1 MKNRYI
7 YLLINLF
14 LNLIIISNLY
24 SQEIFNFNVSELEIT
39 QNGNLYKG
47 VNGGEILTNDGVS
60 ITSENFEYNKLATSL
75 IAYKNVQLK
84 DSKKNIIIYA
94 DEILYIKSQEFI
106 VAKGNVSLNDT
117 ATDTVINAGK
127 ISYSKNKEEII
138 ASDKVEFI
146 DSKKDI
152 VIESEKITYLK
163 KLSKIITEGITKGEI
178 YSKYNFDT
186 KDITFFKDEM
196 ILSSSDKTIIIDDEF
211 TLFELSSFNFEIK
224 NEFLKGTDIA
234 VIHNS
239 KVPLGES
246 DKLYFKNGFFDLKNK
261 NFKTGETKIELK
273 KDIFDRSEN
282 DPRIYGVSSSQKN
295 GITSVKK
302 ASFTSCKKNDDC
314 PPWKLEASEIKHDKN
329 KKQIIY
335 DDAVLKVYD
344 VPVFYFPKFF
354 HPDPT
359 VQRQS
364 GFLIPKLNKSNI
376 LGSSLSIPYF
386 HVISENKDF
395 TFKPTIFSKSTTMF
409 QNEFR
414 QKNKSSSLIADFAI
428 INNFES
434 SITKQKKNVK
444 HLFAKF
450 SKNLQLDNFD
460 KSELN
465 LFIEK
470 TNKDTYLKIFE
481 DNISDSSI
489 KPKNNDILNSGLDF
503 NLENKKFLL
512 SGGVD
517 VFEDLTKLHS
527 DRYQYVLPYFDFTR
541 NLFNLNLGTVS
552 LNSSGNNILDNTNNV
567 KSKVIN
573 NIEFKMNDKI
583 LSSFGIKNNFNF
595 YLKNLNSVGKN
606 VGTYKS
612 SPQIELQSL
621 FEFNSELPLRK
632 FSKINN
638 ETLIPRFSLRL
649 NPGDM
654 KNHSN
659 ADRKINMSN
668 IFDINRLGLD
678 DSFESGN
685 SITVGI
691 DYKKENKQN
700 RGDNFEFKLASV
712 FREDI
717 EDNMPVQ
724 SSLNQ
729 KNSNLFGSFDYNKS
743 NFLNLNYNFA
753 LDNKIEVFKYNSVGL
768 GLSLNNFIT
777 EFNFIKERSNTG
789 NSNIFENSTSYNFNS
804 SNSLA
809 FKTRRNREIN
819 LTEYYDLVYEYKND
833 CLTAGIKFNKTYYED
848 RDLKPTQ
855 NLMFTISFYPLTS
868 IDQSLN

>member
-1 MKNRYI
+1 MKNRSIYI
-7 YLLINLF
+7 LISIF
-14 LNLIIISNLY
+14 LNLMFASNLY
-24 SQEIFNFNVSELEIT
+24 SQEVFNFNVSELEIT

-47 VNGGEILTNDGVS
+47 LNGGEILTNDGVS
-60 ITSENFEYNKLATSL
+60 ISSENFEYNKLATSL
-75 IAYKNVQLK
+75 IAYQNVQLK
-84 DSKKNIIIYA
+84 DIKKNIVINA
-94 DEILYIKSQEFI
+94 DEILYIKNQEFI
-106 VAKGNVSLNDT
+106 VAKGNVTFNDT
-117 ATDTVINAGK
+117 TTDTIITAGK

-138 ASDKVEFI
+138 ASDDVKFI

-152 VIESEKITYLK
+152 VIESEEITYLK
-163 KLSKIITEGITKGEI
+163 KISKIRTEGITKGII
-178 YSKYNFDT
+178 YSKYNFDS
-186 KDITFFKDEM
+186 KNITLYKNEM
-196 ILSSSDKTIIIDDEF
+196 ILSSFDKTIIIDNKF
-211 TLFELSSFNFEIK
+211 TLFKLGSFNFEVK
-224 NEFLKGTDIA
+224 NEFLKGTDVTI
-234 VIHNS
+234 IQNS
-239 KVPLGES
+239 QVPPGES
-246 DKLYFKNGFFDLKNK
+246 DKLYFKSGFFDLKNK
-261 NFKTGETKIELK
+261 SFKTGEAKIKLK
-273 KDIFDRSEN
+273 KNIFDRSEN

-295 GITSVKK
+295 RITSVKK

-344 VPVFYFPKFF
+344 IPVFYFPKFF

-359 VQRQS
+359 VERQS
-364 GFLIPKLNKSNI
+364 GFLLPKLNKSNI
-376 LGSSLSIPYF
+376 LGSSLRVPYY
-386 HVISENKDF
+386 HVISGNKDL
-395 TFKPTIFSKSTTMF
+395 TFKPTIFSKRTSMF

-414 QKNKSSSLIADFAI
+414 QKNENSSFIADFAI
-428 INNFES
+428 VNGFKS
-434 SITKQKKNVK
+434 SITQKKKSIK

-450 SKNLQLDNFD
+450 SKNLKLDNFD
-460 KSELN
+460 KSEFN

-470 TNKDTYLKIFE
+470 TNKDTYFKIFE
-481 DNISDSSI
+481 DNLSDSVI
-489 KPKNNDILNSGLDF
+489 KPKNNDVLNSGLDF
-503 NLENKKFLL
+503 NFENKKFLL

-517 VFEDLTKLHS
+517 IYEDLTKLHS
-527 DRYQYVLPYFDFTR
+527 DRYQYVLPYFDFTK
-541 NLFNLNLGTVS
+541 NLSNLDHGVVS
-552 LNSSGNNILDNTNNV
+552 LNSSGNNILDNTNNL

-573 NIEFKMNDKI
+573 DVDFKMNDKI
-583 LSSFGIKNNFNF
+583 LSNFGIKNNFNF
-595 YLKNLNSVGKN
+595 YLKNLNSIGKN
-606 VGTYKS
+606 DDVYKS

-621 FEFNSELPLRK
+621 FELNSELPLIK
-632 FSKINN
+632 VSKIHSQ
-638 ETLIPRFSLRL
+638 TLIPRLSLRL

-654 KNHSN
+654 KNHSTN
-659 ADRKINMSN
+659 DRKINMGN

-678 DSFESGN
+678 DSFESGH
-685 SITVGI
+685 SLTVGI
-691 DYKKENKQN
+691 DYKKESKENK
-700 RGDNFEFKLASV
+700 GDNFEFKLASV
-712 FREDI
+712 FREDLENNI
-717 EDNMPVQ
+717 PKQ

-729 KNSNLFGSFDYNKS
+729 KNSDLFGSLDYNKS

-777 EFNFIKERSNTG
+777 EFNFIKEKLDVG
-789 NSNIFENSTSYNFNS
+789 NSNIFENSTLYNING